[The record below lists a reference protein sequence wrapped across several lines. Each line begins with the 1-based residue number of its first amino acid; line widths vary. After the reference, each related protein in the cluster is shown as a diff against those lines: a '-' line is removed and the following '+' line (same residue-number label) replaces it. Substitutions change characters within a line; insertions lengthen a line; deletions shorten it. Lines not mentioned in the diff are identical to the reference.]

1 MKYGLTSD
9 RQNSFSG
16 DKSVRF
22 SESTGSDLAHIP
34 PIVIVKVCIKNPETN
49 WKFHHHMIQAKNIC
63 DLSKVTWYYSLHS
76 WHLLPIL
83 SFQCKNLVVVY
94 HHYLSFVPIDNHPV
108 KIM

>member
-63 DLSKVTWYYSLHS
+63 DLSKVT
-76 WHLLPIL
+76 
-83 SFQCKNLVVVY
+83 
-94 HHYLSFVPIDNHPV
+94 
-108 KIM
+108 

>member
-49 WKFHHHMIQAKNIC
+49 CKFQHMIRAKNIC
-63 DLSKVTWYYSLHS
+63 DLSKVT
-76 WHLLPIL
+76 
-83 SFQCKNLVVVY
+83 
-94 HHYLSFVPIDNHPV
+94 
-108 KIM
+108 